1 MYNIKNIFSA
11 LAVIALTISALT
23 GCSISDGG
31 GYTREELGNLAKL
44 EIYEADSDTLIRA
57 IEDEETLYR
66 FNQVFQVS
74 QVSGDDSDSEDA
86 YIEWESAPEDY
97 GMGTEEPKELLK
109 DARKTYDIVIYK
121 HPVAKFG
128 DKEPVKFLTMTLY
141 ENTDIVRIVV
151 ADESIKI
158 FSLPEE
164 FLTFYYEMSEEER
177 EFCVPLLKKQ

>member
-1 MYNIKNIFSA
+1 MYNIKNIFNV
-11 LAVIALTISALT
+11 LAGIALTIFALT
-23 GCSISDGG
+23 GCGLSEES
-31 GYTREELGNLAKL
+31 GYTREELDNLAKL

-86 YIEWESAPEDY
+86 YIEWESALEDY
-97 GMGTEEPKELLK
+97 GMGTEEPKEPLK
-109 DARKTYDIVIYK
+109 DAREIYDIVVYK

-164 FLTFYYEMSEEER
+164 FLTFYYRMSEEES
-177 EFCVPLLKKQ
+177 EFYVSLL